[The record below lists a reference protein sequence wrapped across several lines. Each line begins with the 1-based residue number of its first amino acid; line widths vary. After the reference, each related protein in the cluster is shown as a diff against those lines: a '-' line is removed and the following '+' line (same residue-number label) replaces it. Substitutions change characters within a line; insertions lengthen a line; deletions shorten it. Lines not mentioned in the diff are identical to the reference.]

1 MSGNTEWVKASASA
15 ASGDCVEMRRHDNR
29 VQIRDSKN
37 PDGAILTFS
46 GVQIAAWLEG
56 ARRGEF
62 DGLAR

>member
-15 ASGDCVEMRRHDNR
+15 ASGDCVEMRRRDDQ

-46 GVQIAAWLEG
+46 KVQISAWLAG
-56 ARRGEF
+56 ARQGEF